1 MKPTNNVF
9 FDVSDADFSIAASG
23 AATLA
28 GGAHDLR
35 AADDVRPTGGLT
47 LLACGRARTRARPP
61 VFST

>member
-28 GGAHDLR
+28 SGAHDLR
-35 AADDVRPTGGLT
+35 ALTTFALPAD
-47 LLACGRARTRARPP
+47 
-61 VFST
+61 